1 MLDKLLNFFIIAM
14 SVMAFSSCGEKDEPQ
29 PKPDPEPQGPVE
41 RTVLVYM
48 VADNNLGTQN
58 GLNRADLKE
67 MQTGAAEGQ
76 LNGGRLLVYHN
87 RPGTVS
93 SSPTTPNNPPLLLEV
108 TPTGIDTLKTYPD
121 DPTIYS
127 VEVDRMREVL
137 ADMKTYAP
145 PTTMVSCSGATP
157 QDG

>member
-58 GLNRADLKE
+58 GLNRADL
-67 MQTGAAEGQ
+67 
-76 LNGGRLLVYHN
+76 
-87 RPGTVS
+87 
-93 SSPTTPNNPPLLLEV
+93 
-108 TPTGIDTLKTYPD
+108 
-121 DPTIYS
+121 
-127 VEVDRMREVL
+127 
-137 ADMKTYAP
+137 
-145 PTTMVSCSGATP
+145 
-157 QDG
+157 